1 MQYTFVCFHVAIFFH
16 TVNDFNATEI
26 VTEIAARSTRC
37 EEGIQI
43 FDDDINEAQ
52 EEFEVFLTV
61 EGNFTVTYTI
71 QTTVCRI
78 PENDRKLYIAILCRA
93 ALQVCHNQSF
103 LSKTLAKFY

>member
-1 MQYTFVCFHVAIFFH
+1 MKIHLLYLCFHAVA
-16 TVNDFNATEI
+16 DFNNSVIETEI
-26 VTEIAARSTRC
+26 P
-37 EEGIQI
+37 EGQTQALQEIQI

-78 PENDRKLYIAILCRA
+78 PENDRKPITTTT
-93 ALQVCHNQSF
+93 VCMCWWAWYVFTMLMSP
-103 LSKTLAKFY
+103 YEIR

>member
-1 MQYTFVCFHVAIFFH
+1 MQYTFVCFHVAISFH

-26 VTEIAARSTRC
+26 VTEIAAGSTRC

-43 FDDDINEAQ
+43 FDDDINEVK

-61 EGNFTVTYTI
+61 EGNFTVTYTM

-78 PENDRKLYIAILCRA
+78 PENDRKL
-93 ALQVCHNQSF
+93 
-103 LSKTLAKFY
+103 

>member
-1 MQYTFVCFHVAIFFH
+1 MQQFCVCISFH
-16 TVNDFNATEI
+16 TVSDFNATDI
-26 VTEIAARSTRC
+26 VTEIAAGNTRWDK
-37 EEGIQI
+37 GIQI

-78 PENDRKLYIAILCRA
+78 PENDRKL
-93 ALQVCHNQSF
+93 
-103 LSKTLAKFY
+103 LSKYNS

>member
-1 MQYTFVCFHVAIFFH
+1 MHYTFVCFHVTLSFH
-16 TVNDFNATEI
+16 TVSDFNATEI
-26 VTEIAARSTRC
+26 VTQIAAANTRW

-71 QTTVCRI
+71 QTAVCRI
-78 PENDRKLYIAILCRA
+78 PESDCKLLCEFVMYTAWECLIRFHIEFA
-93 ALQVCHNQSF
+93 TVC
-103 LSKTLAKFY
+103 